1 MPTATA
7 LLALAIAQVTPA
19 PAATPSPAPAPTP
32 TISPDVAD
40 ERCLAAFAYL
50 AGDPAQT
57 SAAAQ
62 ANRYGT
68 LFFYGKLMG
77 RNPGIDLGAS
87 LRAVAND
94 IAGQMDAET
103 SRCRREVE
111 AAGQAMAEAATT
123 ARNTPAR

>member
-1 MPTATA
+1 MPTAAA
-7 LLALAIAQVTPA
+7 LLALILLQAAPMPAPVPTPA
-19 PAATPSPAPAPTP
+19 PPPAV
-32 TISPDVAD
+32 SPDVAD

-57 SAAAQ
+57 SAVAQ

-87 LRAVAND
+87 LRTVAND
-94 IAGQMDAET
+94 IAAQMDAET
-103 SRCRREVE
+103 ARCRREVE
-111 AAGQAMAEAATT
+111 AAGHAMAEAATT
-123 ARNTPAR
+123 ARSTPAR